1 MAGTDDDALR
11 VLTVTEALRKAGS
24 RGRLRTLVRQGHW
37 APLRAGTYCTAETLR
52 RALQED
58 RRHEL
63 DVIAAQRVLKAPTV
77 ASHDSAACMWGL
89 PLPMGR
95 PDQVCLTGRPDAI
108 TPRHYRAL
116 LLQAA
121 QLPAEHVTSL
131 HAIDLTTPSR
141 TVVDMAR
148 TGEAR
153 PALAA
158 IDAVLRRGVPA
169 SELDAVL
176 SACRQWPGAVAA
188 GTLLQIGDGR
198 RETPIESY
206 SAVMFMEQDLPMP
219 EPQKEIYDHRGNF
232 VARVDFLWEEL
243 GVIGEADGRTKYA
256 DDPSGARLVAEKKRQ
271 ELLEDMG
278 FVVVR
283 WGWADVLPHRS
294 PTTAAR
300 IRRGIARGAVRRRAG

>member
-1 MAGTDDDALR
+1 M
-11 VLTVTEALRKAGS
+11 
-24 RGRLRTLVRQGHW
+24 VRAVQGN
-37 APLRAGTYCTAETLR
+37 
-52 RALQED
+52 
-58 RRHEL
+58 RRHEI
-63 DVIAAQRVLKAPTV
+63 DVIAAQRVLKASTV
-77 ASHDSAACMWGL
+77 ASHDSAAKMWDL

-95 PDQVCLTGRPDAI
+95 PDQVYLTGRPEAI

-131 HAIDLTTPSR
+131 HGVDLTTRSR
-141 TVVDMAR
+141 TVVDIAR

-158 IDAVLRRGVPA
+158 IDAALRGVVPA
-169 SELDAVL
+169 EELAAVL
-176 SACRQWPGAVAA
+176 ATCRQWPGAVAA
-188 GTLLQIGDGR
+188 GTLVEIGDGR

-219 EPQKEIYDHRGNF
+219 EPQKEIYDDRGNF
-232 VARVDFLWEEL
+232 VARVDFLW
-243 GVIGEADGRTKYA
+243 GGPRVIGEADGKAKYA
-256 DDPSGARLVAEKKRQ
+256 DDPSGASLIAEKKRQ

-283 WGWADVLPHRS
+283 WGGADVMPRRS
-294 PTTAAR
+294 PATAAR
-300 IRRGIARGAVRRRAG
+300 IRSGFARGAARRQAN